1 MNKLHKGMGIDQ
13 QGVTGMGTQSDLVV
27 YEKID
32 KTACITLN
40 DPKTNNALTS
50 GLIRRLRDVWVDFE
64 SDPEMRVA
72 ILTGRG
78 KAFCTG
84 MDLEEAESGLIADF
98 DSCMPNIGVEV
109 SKPIIGAINGW
120 AVGAG
125 MGLAVCTDIRVMS
138 ETAKFL
144 FPEAKFG
151 YAGGG
156 LDFIRDMPYAVAME
170 IWLTGEPLDA
180 KRAYEIGLVNRVVPP
195 EQLMKEATRF
205 ADIIRENAPLTMKML
220 KMSAVMQTTNVKT
233 GWLMLKS
240 TYIKPQAE
248 SEDLQEGIRASKEKR
263 KPEFKGK

>member
-1 MNKLHKGMGIDQ
+1 M
-13 QGVTGMGTQSDLVV
+13 TQPELVL
-27 YEKID
+27 YEKSG
-32 KTACITLN
+32 KTAVITLN
-40 DPKTNNALTS
+40 DTKTNNALTS

-64 SDPEMRVA
+64 CDPQMRVA
-72 ILTGRG
+72 ILTGCG

-84 MDLEEAESGLIADF
+84 MNLEEAEGGVIADF

-120 AVGAG
+120 AIGAG

-156 LDFIRDMPYAVAME
+156 FDFIRDMPYAIAME
-170 IWLTGEPLDA
+170 IWLTGEPLEA

-195 EQLMKEATRF
+195 EQLMQEAARF
-205 ADIIRENAPLTMKML
+205 AAIIQENAPLTLRML
-220 KMSAVMQTTNVKT
+220 KKSAVMHTTNVKNA
-233 GWLMLKS
+233 WLMLRS
-240 TYIKPQAE
+240 TYIEPQAE
-248 SEDLQEGIRASKEKR
+248 SEDLQEGIRAFKEKR
-263 KPEFKGK
+263 KPQFQGR